1 MTELRTPTTTA
12 NKTAGASGDLP
23 WESDWQFPLVG
34 LIVALAVL
42 HVILAFALVEKP
54 TRPNLTT
61 AGARPPA
68 IAAISTQASEPSADL
83 PDPVLFIW
91 PSAYGFSA
99 PVWLLAPPPP
109 APSPDWSTPL
119 ASLDA
124 YPFTPELVLQYFE
137 PRPTPP
143 TISIH
148 EKPVLW
154 PLHPLAPAL
163 EHDLHTGTTIETS
176 GELRHRRLVLH
187 PPLRIPAGVTN
198 LPTPPTVVQ
207 VGVDAAGL
215 PVFVSVISTSGAH
228 ELDTI
233 AIEWVRAARWM
244 ALESRAGSEHEFTW
258 GCLAFWWA
266 ESPQQE
272 TPQPQNAK

>member
-1 MTELRTPTTTA
+1 MTEHGAPSSTA
-12 NKTAGASGDLP
+12 NKTAGAAPDTFRQ
-23 WESDWQFPLVG
+23 SDRRFPLVE
-34 LIVALAVL
+34 LILALVALHFA
-42 HVILAFALVEKP
+42 LAFALVEKP
-54 TRPNLTT
+54 TRPNPTT

-68 IAAISTQASEPSADL
+68 IAAISTQASEPSVDL

-143 TISIH
+143 TLSIH

-154 PLHPLAPAL
+154 PAHPLAPAP

-207 VGVDAAGL
+207 VGVDASGL
-215 PVFVSVISTSGAH
+215 PVFVSTVSTSGIP
-228 ELDTI
+228 ELDST
-233 AIEWVRAARWM
+233 AIEWTRKARWI
-244 ALESRAGSEHEFTW
+244 ASGSDQKFTW
-258 GCLAFWWA
+258 GWLAFWWC
-266 ESPQQE
+266 EPVQEETSQQHN
-272 TPQPQNAK
+272 TK